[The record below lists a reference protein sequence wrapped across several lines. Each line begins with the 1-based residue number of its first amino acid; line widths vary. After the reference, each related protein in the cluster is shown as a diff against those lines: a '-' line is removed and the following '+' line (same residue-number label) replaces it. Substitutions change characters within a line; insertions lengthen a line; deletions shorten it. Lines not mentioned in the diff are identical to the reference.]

1 MNIKPH
7 MPRKLR
13 FYPAMIL
20 AFIAV
25 AIVMP
30 LLVAAIIS
38 ANTPAESKMQP
49 SNSYVVAIH
58 ATRVDN
64 DTIKITHLGGEG
76 KPLLDKGFPFLILIN
91 GKNASN
97 AYSLWEN
104 ILPMTIYP
112 EAGLGY
118 ASGSSVTY
126 SGDYVSANN
135 SVQVMVFGNY
145 EGGIMQNMLDVTID

>member
-1 MNIKPH
+1 
-7 MPRKLR
+7 
-13 FYPAMIL
+13 MIL
-20 AFIAV
+20 AFIVV

-30 LLVAAIIS
+30 LLIAAIIS
-38 ANTPAESKMQP
+38 ASTPAESKMQP

-76 KPLLDKGFPFLILIN
+76 KPLLDKGFPFLVLIN
-91 GKNASN
+91 GKNATN
-97 AYSLWEN
+97 AYSLEAHL
-104 ILPMTIYP
+104 LPMTIYP
-112 EAGLGY
+112 ESGLGY

-135 SVQVMVFGNY
+135 SVSVLIFGNY
-145 EGGIMQNMLDVTID
+145 KDGIRQNMLDVTLD